1 MTTPILGL
9 NEWDSGIAQPSVPVN
24 TAIRWL
30 ECFAT
35 LSVISMTETDPPTGS
50 SVSDGDVYIVANSAT
65 GDWAGQDQK
74 IALYLGSAWAFKEAP
89 AGKIAWVQD
98 EGAHYYYVPGSSPE
112 WVSL

>member
-35 LSVISMTETDPPTGS
+35 LSVISMTETTPPAAT
-50 SVSDGDVYIVANSAT
+50 DGDAYIVASGAT
-65 GDWAGQDQK
+65 GDWTGQDFK
-74 IALYLGSAWAFKEAP
+74 VALYLGSAWSFKEAP

-98 EGAHYYYVPGSSPE
+98 EGAHYYYVPGSSPD
-112 WVSL
+112 WVAL